1 MTLAADRSAGPLTQ
15 PIDLRIENEYD
26 MAGLA
31 SGSSIMDDTA
41 HTGSIRPRGS
51 ETASSPRH
59 SGADVE
65 VQQEAEEPE
74 GNDSEVEAPQMSMPL
89 TIGLL
94 VVVTALVAVTAEWL
108 VGSIDGL
115 TASRHIR
122 KQWVGLILLPI
133 VSNAAEHA
141 TAVTVSVKDKLTL
154 SLSVAIGAG
163 IVSPC
168 RARLRSGCAV

>member
-1 MTLAADRSAGPLTQ
+1 MTQ

-115 TASRHIR
+115 TASGHIR